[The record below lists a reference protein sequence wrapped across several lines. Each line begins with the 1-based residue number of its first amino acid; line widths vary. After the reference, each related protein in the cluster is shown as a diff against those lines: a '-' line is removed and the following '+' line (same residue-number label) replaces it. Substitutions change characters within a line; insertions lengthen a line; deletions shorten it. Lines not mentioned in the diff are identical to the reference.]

1 MRMEKTI
8 SITLTQG
15 NSTGNTETIGQVF
28 EYYKESHN
36 EQTPQ
41 SEEQTARLQE
51 LETALDCFIR
61 SGGPAGQASQDFYD
75 NAIALAR
82 ASEKSGFVLG
92 FRMAMK
98 IMHECFQ

>member
-1 MRMEKTI
+1 MEKTI

-15 NSTGNTETIGQVF
+15 NSTGNPETIGQVF

-36 EQTPQ
+36 EETPQ
-41 SEEQTARLQE
+41 TEEQRAGLQE

-61 SGGPAGQASQDFYD
+61 SGGPASQTAQDFYD
-75 NAIALAR
+75 SAISLAR

-92 FRMAMK
+92 FRMALK